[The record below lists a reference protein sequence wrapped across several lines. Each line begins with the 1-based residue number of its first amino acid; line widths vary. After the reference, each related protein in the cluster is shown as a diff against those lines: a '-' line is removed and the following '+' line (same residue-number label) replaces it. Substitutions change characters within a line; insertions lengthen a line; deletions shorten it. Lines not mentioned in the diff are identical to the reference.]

1 MNGQDGV
8 WKETNKSITVQDDG
22 TVNFRLEEDE
32 YKRLEYEENNI
43 LPANCIVYFEL
54 NDPGQSVNV
63 EIKHKKPVLFNK

>member
-1 MNGQDGV
+1 
-8 WKETNKSITVQDDG
+8 
-22 TVNFRLEEDE
+22 VNFRLEEDE